1 MNADYLDSSASVKL
15 VVRERES
22 DALAEFLDGKPVLV
36 SSALAKTE
44 VLRALLHLGEEA
56 QRRGETA
63 LEAIEL
69 IAISDDVLAAAGRLP
84 PATLRSPDAIHL
96 ATAVLLESDVQ
107 SLLTYDRRMREAAAA
122 MGMAAVSPGAP

>member
-1 MNADYLDSSASVKL
+1 MNADYLDSSAIVKL
-15 VVRERES
+15 VVREHES

-44 VLRALLHLGEEA
+44 VLRALLPLGEEA

-69 IAISDDVLAAAGRLP
+69 IAISDDVLDAAGRLP
-84 PATLRSPDAIHL
+84 PATLRSLDAIHL
-96 ATAVLLESDVQ
+96 ATAVLLGSDLQ
-107 SLLTYDRRMREAAAA
+107 SLLTYDRRMRATATA
-122 MGMAAVSPGAP
+122 MGMKAASPGAP